1 MPTASPVQPSSTRL
15 IAATLSLVLSGCMSI
30 TPQLHPTDV
39 EALEQLDE
47 LEAREAAYEDN
58 LIYRQSDIRGT
69 RYVKGQRV
77 GARPRSWQSLDAV
90 LRSDRNSAAAL
101 PDRPLRVARVLTGLL
116 ATSAIVLVG
125 GIAAS
130 AREGLDLSR
139 INGTGAVLL
148 AGGLFTVG
156 FGVGTGIAYGRAKQ
170 GYDRAVDIY
179 NDSLGLRLGLYDAE
193 GQYRPP
199 PGVLVDE
206 EGFIILDQRELLVPG
221 ATSKPEG
228 PQTIEPAPIEP
239 QPIGP
244 GPRTEPAPAAKPDE
258 VSSRPL
264 RVEDGPSRPLRVED
278 GPSRPLRVEDGP
290 SRPLRVESLV
300 GPSRAL
306 AGP

>member
-1 MPTASPVQPSSTRL
+1 MPTASRLQFSL
-15 IAATLSLVLSGCMSI
+15 IALALSGCMSI

-39 EALEQLDE
+39 AALEK
-47 LEAREAAYEDN
+47 LEDREEREAAYEDN
-58 LIYRQSDIRGT
+58 LIYRDDDARGV
-69 RYVKGQRV
+69 RYLKGQRV
-77 GARPRSWQSLDAV
+77 GARSRSWQSLDAV

-116 ATSAIVLVG
+116 AATAIVTIG

-139 INGTGAVLL
+139 LSGTSAILL
-148 AGGLFTVG
+148 AGGVLTMG
-156 FGVGTGIAYGRAKQ
+156 FGIGTGIAYGRAKK

-206 EGFIILDQRELLVPG
+206 EGFIILDQRELLVPETY
-221 ATSKPEG
+221 APES
-228 PQTIEPAPIEP
+228 TVEPAPIEP

-244 GPRTEPAPAAKPDE
+244 PPALDEPPPPAPREESASLA
-258 VSSRPL
+258 RPARPHASGVL
-264 RVEDGPSRPLRVED
+264 EPSVLGP
-278 GPSRPLRVEDGP
+278 
-290 SRPLRVESLV
+290 SLV
-300 GPSRAL
+300 GPSRAI

>member
-1 MPTASPVQPSSTRL
+1 MPIARPSWSTRL
-15 IAATLSLVLSGCMSI
+15 IVIGLTLVPAGCMSI
-30 TPQLHPTDV
+30 SPQLHPTDV
-39 EALEQLDE
+39 EALEQLEDRPE
-47 LEAREAAYEDN
+47 REQAYEDN
-58 LIYRQSDIRGT
+58 LIYRQKDLRGT
-69 RYVKGQRV
+69 RYVKGQRL

-116 ATSAIVLVG
+116 ATSAILMVG

-139 INGTGAVLL
+139 LTGTSAILLSGGVL
-148 AGGLFTVG
+148 TVG
-156 FGVGTGIAYGRAKQ
+156 FGIGTGIAYGRARK

-206 EGFIILDQRELLVPG
+206 EGFIILDQRELLIPGTETTPPVP
-221 ATSKPEG
+221 E
-228 PQTIEPAPIEP
+228 TIEPAPIEP
-239 QPIGP
+239 MPFEAPGDPEPMPAGEQPRP
-244 GPRTEPAPAAKPDE
+244 PE
-258 VSSRPL
+258 SRA
-264 RVEDGPSRPLRVED
+264 
-278 GPSRPLRVEDGP
+278 
-290 SRPLRVESLV
+290 SLV